1 MILPWIGML
10 LNLVYQQFAWLLSY
24 IANNNVFPM
33 PLTEGEEQALILR
46 MEAGDPGSQKYI
58 DRTESTFSGPYR

>member
-33 PLTEGEEQALILR
+33 PLTEGRSEL
-46 MEAGDPGSQKYI
+46 
-58 DRTESTFSGPYR
+58 